1 MVVDSVL
8 AGDLLWWF
16 FRSRRRVQLVV
27 FSMVSLVLLHVEK
40 KREIEIKAAAVVR
53 VRSVRLFSFNREYY
67 NNNIYTYTH
76 DARW

>member
-1 MVVDSVL
+1 
-8 AGDLLWWF
+8 
-16 FRSRRRVQLVV
+16 
-27 FSMVSLVLLHVEK
+27 MVSLVLLHVEK